1 MIAGRKDEA
10 QKMLD
15 EACAMHK
22 DVALL
27 ASHDP
32 LFQAPASE

>member
-15 EACAMHK
+15 EACAIHK

-27 ASHDP
+27 ASNDP
-32 LFQAPASE
+32 LFQEPVSE